1 MRLAYLS
8 GAVGLFAALL
18 PCSVA
23 SAREP
28 TEFEQY
34 MLERMNFARAN
45 PLLEIERLA
54 GEPWGDDGNAMAG
67 LNEGLPTGTISS
79 DPKQPLAF
87 NLNLIDAASDY
98 SDTLL
103 ANGAF
108 GHNFG
113 GTDIGSRIQ
122 SAGYSFVPS
131 AGAGEN
137 LAVTASSIRLPITR
151 VEVDE
156 HHGKLLFIDGG
167 VSGRGHRK
175 NIMNPAWREVGVGIR
190 TSDSYAKFACCPNA
204 VLTTQDFAFTSAPGG
219 GPFITGVAYRDV
231 DRDEFYTP
239 AIGEALG
246 GLDVDVLLS
255 GTDTLVAST
264 TTLLG
269 GGYKVGGFDAG
280 TYDVR
285 FTGPNIDETYRS
297 VVFDGTF
304 NLKIDAID
312 PGFTSLAADLTR
324 NGFVDFE
331 DLTVLLANW
340 NKQVGA
346 EAGNLVMPNKSPV
359 NFDDLTVLLAAWTGP
374 GPAGAPPVALST
386 TAVPEPST
394 AVLGLIAALG
404 VGGARRRRRCKRR
417 RSPGRGGG
425 SGSRS

>member
-1 MRLAYLS
+1 MRLACLL
-8 GAVGLFAALL
+8 GAVGWFAALL

-45 PLLEIERLA
+45 PLLEIQRLLNL
-54 GEPWGDDGNAMAG
+54 PWGDDENAAAD
-67 LNEGLPTGTISS
+67 LNEGLPAGTISS
-79 DPKQPLAF
+79 APKQPLAF

-113 GTDIGSRIQ
+113 GTDIGSRMR
-122 SAGYSFVPS
+122 SAGYSFVPA

-137 LAVTASSIRLPITR
+137 LQVTASSIPLPITR
-151 VEVDE
+151 GEVDK
-156 HHGKLLFIDGG
+156 HHAELFIDDG
-167 VSGRGHRK
+167 VSGRGHRT
-175 NIMNPAWREVGVGIR
+175 NIMNPAWREVGLGIR
-190 TSDSYAKFACCPNA
+190 TSDSYGRFGCCPHA

-231 DRDEFYTP
+231 NSDEFYTP

-285 FTGPNIDETYRS
+285 FTGTNIDETYRS
-297 VVFDGTF
+297 VVFDGEF
-304 NLKIDAID
+304 NLKLDAID

-374 GPAGAPPVALST
+374 GPAGAPPAALST

-404 VGGARRRRRCKRR
+404 VGGARRRRRCI
-417 RSPGRGGG
+417 
-425 SGSRS
+425 